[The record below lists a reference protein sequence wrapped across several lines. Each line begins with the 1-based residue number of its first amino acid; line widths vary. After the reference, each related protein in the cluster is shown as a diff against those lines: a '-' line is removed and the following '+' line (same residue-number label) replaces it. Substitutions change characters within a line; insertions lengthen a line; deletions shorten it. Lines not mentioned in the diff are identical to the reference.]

1 MTVGIYINLKFY
13 KMKNQNRTIFKE
25 KFGKDVEQII
35 NILKGRGFK
44 TSEIL
49 LEAQKSPRR
58 STIYESLQFSF
69 QQIL

>member
-25 KFGKDVEQII
+25 KFNKDVEQIT

-49 LEAQKSPRR
+49 LEVQKSPRR
-58 STIYESLQFSF
+58 LTIYESLQFSF

>member
-13 KMKNQNRTIFKE
+13 KMEHQNKTIFKE

-44 TSEIL
+44 FRFRSL
-49 LEAQKSPRR
+49 LVG
-58 STIYESLQFSF
+58 
-69 QQIL
+69 

>member
-25 KFGKDVEQII
+25 KFNKDVAQII

-44 TSEIL
+44 FRFRSL
-49 LEAQKSPRR
+49 LVG
-58 STIYESLQFSF
+58 
-69 QQIL
+69 